1 MPNIPFLK
9 VYCSR
14 ELWEEVA
21 ELARLKGMS
30 SAAVVREILEEA
42 HLPDRLGAARAQES
56 MRLALLQH
64 SLASKAG
71 QTDWVA
77 GRNGKG
83 TAARGHRAE
92 HREAGVRA
100 APRAKGAKARVKRP
114 GARKRG
120 RGR

>member
-9 VYCSR
+9 VYCTPQ
-14 ELWEEVA
+14 LQEEVA
-21 ELARLKGMS
+21 ELARLKGVS

-42 HLPDRLGAARAQES
+42 HLHERLLQARAQEAF
-56 MRLALLQH
+56 RLASLQH
-64 SLASKAG
+64 AMASKAG
-71 QTDWVA
+71 QTDWIA
-77 GRNGKG
+77 GSNGKG
-83 TAARGHRAE
+83 AAARGHRAE
-92 HREAGVRA
+92 RREAGVRA